1 MGREFLLK
9 NKVYTTSSVLAEI
22 KDPEARAIARECFQD
37 FKILNPCKQ
46 AMFFVNRFTKAT
58 GDFFSLSQTDTEVI
72 ALAIELIQK
81 RKKLSL
87 INKMP
92 EQVVNHVREKSKKTE
107 GEAQEGESNEQDE
120 EEEPEQEE
128 KNTEEN
134 VPEKENKENEE
145 SKESKEENSTKKP
158 LKLWNEGVDYD
169 QDDEEGWI
177 TKDNYKSMLST
188 KVEASSESDAIGVSI
203 VTSDY
208 AMQNTILQ
216 MKIPL
221 RSYDNML
228 ITKVRSY
235 VLECFTCQGICKD
248 VSKVFCPSC
257 KYDTLLKVTCSFN
270 ADGSLVLYRKK
281 NYKVNLRGKKYHI
294 PKFGRVNDDLILTED
309 QLEIPAVKKKLMK
322 QDKYN
327 QKQHRVAEMAYN
339 NGWGFESI
347 KKHNKNFRTF
357 TVGYGNK
364 NP

>member
-1 MGREFLLK
+1 
-9 NKVYTTSSVLAEI
+9 
-22 KDPEARAIARECFQD
+22 
-37 FKILNPCKQ
+37 
-46 AMFFVNRFTKAT
+46 
-58 GDFFSLSQTDTEVI
+58 
-72 ALAIELIQK
+72 
-81 RKKLSL
+81 
-87 INKMP
+87 
-92 EQVVNHVREKSKKTE
+92 
-107 GEAQEGESNEQDE
+107 
-120 EEEPEQEE
+120 
-128 KNTEEN
+128 
-134 VPEKENKENEE
+134 
-145 SKESKEENSTKKP
+145 
-158 LKLWNEGVDYD
+158 VDYD

-177 TKDNYKSMLST
+177 TKDNYKTMLST

-281 NYKVNLRGKKYHI
+281 NYKVNLRGKKYNI
-294 PKFGRVNDDLILTED
+294 PNPKFGRVNDDLILTED
-309 QLEIPAVKKKLMK
+309 QLENPAVKKKLMK

-339 NGWGFESI
+339 NGWGFEAI

-364 NP
+364 NPNDNSYQKTKPKKKK